1 MAFTKSY
8 SEPTRNFYIAA
19 SPMYSMWAIFTLGF
33 LPFEKFG
40 YWLVVSLC
48 RRLKYKKCVIQ
59 KDLENTLRR
68 KQFDITHKV
77 PYLLGLATVV
87 FFFVGGIPFMMIMFG
102 TFAMIYYWIEKLMV
116 LKFYRKPGYLDET
129 SLRFADY
136 IILGIFIMH
145 LIVSIVM
152 YGTADVFPKEAT
164 RTRGFRKGYVTS
176 YYEIQGISFFEKF
189 GLLTNLGHLL
199 LLIFVIIFII
209 LTLVF
214 RNKIWC
220 RKFKYFPIKYS
231 VKMKHIPGTFARVK
245 DN

>member
-1 MAFTKSY
+1 
-8 SEPTRNFYIAA
+8 
-19 SPMYSMWAIFTLGF
+19 MYSMWAIFTLGF

-40 YWLVVSLC
+40 YWLIVSLC

-59 KDLENTLRR
+59 KELENVLRR
-68 KQFDITHKV
+68 KEFDLTHKV
-77 PYLLGLATVV
+77 PYLLGLTTVV

-102 TFAMIYYWIEKLMV
+102 AFAFMYYWIEKLMI
-116 LKFYRKPGYLDET
+116 LKFYRKPGYLDGT

-145 LIVSIVM
+145 LIVSIAM

-164 RTRGFRKGYVTS
+164 LVRGFRKGYVTS
-176 YYEIQGISFFEKF
+176 YYEIKNLSFFEKF

-199 LLIFVIIFII
+199 LLIFVVIFII

-214 RNKIWC
+214 RNKVWC

-231 VKMKHIPGTFARVK
+231 VKMKHIPGTYTRVK